1 MRDKLNRVN
10 KFLSEQKAQPE
21 REAEIVVS
29 GPDCIKNIFVS
40 EAMKAA
46 KLELVSD
53 ELINYLTDSKAIK
66 NLSYK
71 EKQGLLRDVTAIKAD
86 SRDFM
91 VRFAELSTKNALVQE
106 VLELAKG
113 PQELVKS
120 ENGEVYVSSIDEST
134 RKELSELLRNVIN
147 DRIREGA

>member
-1 MRDKLNRVN
+1 MANLDRVN
-10 KFLSEQKAQPE
+10 KFLSEQNKQPE
-21 REAEIVVS
+21 KDAEIIVS

-46 KLELVSD
+46 KLEIVSD
-53 ELINYLTDSKAIK
+53 ELINYLTDSKAMR

-91 VRFAELSTKNALVQE
+91 VRFAELSTKNELVKKVIE
-106 VLELAKG
+106 MAEG
-113 PQELVKS
+113 PKELVKS
-120 ENGEVYVSSIDEST
+120 ENGEVYVSKIDEET
-134 RKELSELLRNVIN
+134 RKDLSELLRNVIN
-147 DRIREGA
+147 DRIRNNE

>member
-1 MRDKLNRVN
+1 MANLDRVN
-10 KFLSEQKAQPE
+10 KFLSEQNKQPE
-21 REAEIVVS
+21 KDAEIIVS

-46 KLELVSD
+46 KLEMVSD
-53 ELINYLTDSKAIK
+53 ELINYLTDSKAMR

-91 VRFAELSTKNALVQE
+91 VRFAELSTKNELVKKVIE
-106 VLELAKG
+106 MAEG
-113 PQELVKS
+113 PKELVKS
-120 ENGEVYVSSIDEST
+120 ENGEVYVSKIDEET
-134 RKELSELLRNVIN
+134 RKDLSELLRNVIN
-147 DRIREGA
+147 DRIRNNE